1 MQPSMQKFR
10 VGLTRDIL
18 DYNYAYKVTKED
30 EPSGGTSAGL
40 PTALAFLSLFIQ
52 RPLRPNIASTGMLVT
67 DAHDVLTVRAIGDVE
82 YKVEGAYHRNL
93 SSIIVPTGNRSIL
106 EHSGI
111 VPKAIREELVQYV
124 ADLDEVVGLVFDGA
138 ESL

>member
-1 MQPSMQKFR
+1 M
-10 VGLTRDIL
+10 
-18 DYNYAYKVTKED
+18 
-30 EPSGGTSAGL
+30 
-40 PTALAFLSLFIQ
+40 
-52 RPLRPNIASTGMLVT
+52 
-67 DAHDVLTVRAIGDVE
+67 
-82 YKVEGAYHRNL
+82 EGAYHRNL

>member
-124 ADLDEVVGLVFDGA
+124 ADLDEVVGLVFEGA